1 MDTNFWNQI
10 SGLLTNRTLGIIG
23 SVVALIGA
31 ISVIV
36 VRSVTMLRD
45 LDSGRPLG
53 MRKKVPAYKY
63 FELINNVE
71 GLGDENT
78 RLAISLKDALF
89 SDVKVDMI
97 YMYLN
102 EKYRQK
108 MDRWQSELI
117 VFIVGWFVVI
127 SILNFVLGALPS
139 KGVKA
144 NDLSDVKTVFIIMV
158 IVCVFAYMLVLLG
171 YVIAVVV
178 RGVRIIS
185 TCICLKIR
193 KMHRM
198 SLNSI
203 VTTLN
208 CGQEYLFIDATVRS
222 SVPLSLS
229 IGDSNN
235 VIMLACIDEREY
247 ENFSRLGMLKI
258 WFGLSNKKVDRL
270 AENFLQAHESSRQD
284 LVCFVYSR
292 YGLSAVQVTK
302 ALQSCGISAHYIGKI
317 DGRTKELSR
326 TIKEI
331 ELLRACGLK

>member
-1 MDTNFWNQI
+1 MNTNFWNEI
-10 SGLLTNRTLGIIG
+10 SELLPNLTLEKIG
-23 SVVALIGA
+23 SVVALLGA

-45 LDSGRPLG
+45 LDSARPLG

-63 FELINNVE
+63 FELINDVE
-71 GLGDENT
+71 GLGDENA
-78 RLAISLKDALF
+78 RSVISLKDALF

-108 MDRWQSELI
+108 MDRWQSEVI
-117 VFIVGWFVVI
+117 VFIVGFFVI
-127 SILNFVLGALPS
+127 SILNFVLGALAS
-139 KGVKA
+139 KSVKE
-144 NDLSDVKTVFIIMV
+144 NDFSDVKTAFAIMV
-158 IVCVFAYMLVLLG
+158 IACVVAYMLVLLG
-171 YVIAVVV
+171 YVIAVVL

-185 TCICLKIR
+185 AFICLKIR
-193 KMHRM
+193 KMYRM

-208 CGQEYLFIDATVRS
+208 YGQEYLFIDATVRS

-235 VIMLACIDEREY
+235 VLMLERIDEREY
-247 ENFSRLGMLKI
+247 ENFSWCGLLKI
-258 WFGLSNKKVDRL
+258 WFGFSDKKVARL
-270 AENFLQAHESSRQD
+270 VKNFLQPYESSHQD

-302 ALQSCGISAHYIGKI
+302 ALQNCGISAHYIGKL

-326 TIKEI
+326 TIKEV

>member
-10 SGLLTNRTLGIIG
+10 SELLPNLNLDKIG
-23 SVVALIGA
+23 SVVALLGA

-45 LDSGRPLG
+45 LDSARPLG

-63 FELINNVE
+63 FELINDVE

-78 RLAISLKDALF
+78 RSAISLKDALF

-127 SILNFVLGALPS
+127 SILNFVLGPLPS
-139 KGVKA
+139 KSVKA
-144 NDLSDVKTVFIIMV
+144 NDLSDVKTAFAIMV
-158 IVCVFAYMLVLLG
+158 IACVVAYMLVLLG
-171 YVIAVVV
+171 YVIAVVL

-185 TCICLKIR
+185 AFICLKIR

-208 CGQEYLFIDATVRS
+208 YRQEYLFIDATVRS

-229 IGDSNN
+229 IGDGNN
-235 VIMLACIDEREY
+235 VLMLERIDEWEY
-247 ENFSRLGMLKI
+247 ENFSWHGLLKI
-258 WFGLSNKKVDRL
+258 WFGFSDKEVARL
-270 AENFLQAHESSRQD
+270 VKNFLQPYESSRKD

-302 ALQSCGISAHYIGKI
+302 ALQNCGISAHYIGKL
-317 DGRTKELSR
+317 DGRTKDLSR
-326 TIKEI
+326 TIKEV

>member
-10 SGLLTNRTLGIIG
+10 SELLPNLNLDKIG
-23 SVVALIGA
+23 SVVALLGA

-45 LDSGRPLG
+45 LDSARPLG
-53 MRKKVPAYKY
+53 MRKKVSAYKY
-63 FELINNVE
+63 FELINDVE

-78 RLAISLKDALF
+78 RSAISLKDALF

-139 KGVKA
+139 KSVKA
-144 NDLSDVKTVFIIMV
+144 NDLSDVKTAFAIMV
-158 IVCVFAYMLVLLG
+158 IACVVAYMLVLLG
-171 YVIAVVV
+171 YVIAVVL

-185 TCICLKIR
+185 AFICLKIR

-208 CGQEYLFIDATVRS
+208 YRQEYLFIDATVRS

-229 IGDSNN
+229 IGDGNN
-235 VIMLACIDEREY
+235 VLMLERIDEWEY
-247 ENFSRLGMLKI
+247 ENFSWHGLLKI
-258 WFGLSNKKVDRL
+258 WFGFSDKEVARL
-270 AENFLQAHESSRQD
+270 VKNFLQPYESSRKD

-302 ALQSCGISAHYIGKI
+302 ALQNCGISAHYIGKL
-317 DGRTKELSR
+317 DGRTKDLSR
-326 TIKEI
+326 TIKEV

>member
-10 SGLLTNRTLGIIG
+10 SELLPNLNLDKIG
-23 SVVALIGA
+23 SVVALLGA

-45 LDSGRPLG
+45 LDSARPLG

-63 FELINNVE
+63 FELINDVE

-78 RLAISLKDALF
+78 RSAISLKDALF

-139 KGVKA
+139 KSVKA
-144 NDLSDVKTVFIIMV
+144 NDLSDVKTAFAIMV
-158 IVCVFAYMLVLLG
+158 IACVVAYMLVLLG
-171 YVIAVVV
+171 YVIAVVL

-185 TCICLKIR
+185 AFICLKIR

-208 CGQEYLFIDATVRS
+208 YRQEYLFIDATVRS

-229 IGDSNN
+229 IGDGNN
-235 VIMLACIDEREY
+235 VLMLERIDEWEY
-247 ENFSRLGMLKI
+247 ENFSWHGLLKI
-258 WFGLSNKKVDRL
+258 WFGFSDKEVARL
-270 AENFLQAHESSRQD
+270 VKNFLQPYESSRKD

-302 ALQSCGISAHYIGKI
+302 ALQNCGISAHYIGKL
-317 DGRTKELSR
+317 DGRTKDLSR
-326 TIKEI
+326 TIKEV

>member
-10 SGLLTNRTLGIIG
+10 SELLPNLNLDKIG
-23 SVVALIGA
+23 SVVALLGA

-45 LDSGRPLG
+45 LDSARPLG

-63 FELINNVE
+63 FELINDVE

-78 RLAISLKDALF
+78 RSAISLKDALF

-139 KGVKA
+139 KSVKA
-144 NDLSDVKTVFIIMV
+144 NDLSDVKTAFAIMV
-158 IVCVFAYMLVLLG
+158 IACVVAYMLVLLG
-171 YVIAVVV
+171 YVIAVVL

-185 TCICLKIR
+185 AFICLKIR

-208 CGQEYLFIDATVRS
+208 YRQEYLFIDATVRS

-229 IGDSNN
+229 IGDGNN
-235 VIMLACIDEREY
+235 VLMLERIDEWEY
-247 ENFSRLGMLKI
+247 ENFSWHGLLKI
-258 WFGLSNKKVDRL
+258 WFGFSDKEVARL
-270 AENFLQAHESSRQD
+270 VKNFLQPYESSRKD
-284 LVCFVYSR
+284 LVCFVYSW

-302 ALQSCGISAHYIGKI
+302 ALQNCGISAHYIGKL
-317 DGRTKELSR
+317 DGRTKDLSR
-326 TIKEI
+326 TIKEV

>member
-10 SGLLTNRTLGIIG
+10 HELLSNLAQGG
-23 SVVALIGA
+23 IGA
-31 ISVIV
+31 VLTLLGGISVIV
-36 VRSVTMLRD
+36 ARSVTMLRD
-45 LDSGRPLG
+45 LDSARPLG

-78 RLAISLKDALF
+78 RSAISLKDALF

-102 EKYRQK
+102 DKYRQK

-127 SILNFVLGALPS
+127 FVLNFVLGALPS

-144 NDLSDVKTVFIIMV
+144 NDLSDAKTVFAIMV
-158 IVCVFAYMLVLLG
+158 IACVAAYMLVLLG
-171 YVIAVVV
+171 YVIAVVL

-185 TCICLKIR
+185 AFICLKIR

-208 CGQEYLFIDATVRS
+208 YGQEYLFIDATVRS
-222 SVPLSLS
+222 SVPLPLS
-229 IGDSNN
+229 IGDTNN
-235 VIMLACIDEREY
+235 VLMLACVDEREY

-258 WFGLSNKKVDRL
+258 WFGFSDKKVARL
-270 AENFLQAHESSRQD
+270 VKNFLQSYESSRQD

-302 ALQSCGISAHYIGKI
+302 ALQNCGISAHYIGKV
-317 DGRTKELSR
+317 DGRTKEISR
-326 TIKEI
+326 TIKEV

>member
-1 MDTNFWNQI
+1 MDTNSWNQI
-10 SGLLTNRTLGIIG
+10 SELLPNLPLEKIG
-23 SVVALIGA
+23 SVVALLGA

-45 LDSGRPLG
+45 LDSARPLG

-63 FELINNVE
+63 FELINDVK

-78 RLAISLKDALF
+78 RSAILLKDALF

-127 SILNFVLGALPS
+127 SILDFVTGALPS
-139 KGVKA
+139 KSVNA
-144 NDLSDVKTVFIIMV
+144 NDLSDVKTAFAIMV
-158 IVCVFAYMLVLLG
+158 IACVVAYMLVLLG
-171 YVIAVVV
+171 YVLAVVL

-185 TCICLKIR
+185 AFICLKIR
-193 KMHRM
+193 KLHRM

-208 CGQEYLFIDATVRS
+208 HGQKYLFIDATVRS
-222 SVPLSLS
+222 NVPLSPS

-235 VIMLACIDEREY
+235 VLMLECIDEWEY
-247 ENFSRLGMLKI
+247 EKFSWRGLLKI
-258 WFGLSNKKVDRL
+258 WFGFSDKEVTRL
-270 AENFLQAHESSRQD
+270 VKNFLQSYESSRQD

-302 ALQSCGISAHYIGKI
+302 ALQNCGISAHYIGKL
-317 DGRTKELSR
+317 DGRTKDLSR
-326 TIKEI
+326 TIKEV

>member
-10 SGLLTNRTLGIIG
+10 SELLPNLNLDKIG
-23 SVVALIGA
+23 SVVALLGA

-45 LDSGRPLG
+45 LDSARPLG

-63 FELINNVE
+63 FELINDVE

-78 RLAISLKDALF
+78 RSAISLKDALF

-139 KGVKA
+139 KSVKA
-144 NDLSDVKTVFIIMV
+144 NDLSDVKTAFAIMV
-158 IVCVFAYMLVLLG
+158 IACVVAYMLVLLG
-171 YVIAVVV
+171 YVIAVVL

-185 TCICLKIR
+185 AFICLKIR
-193 KMHRM
+193 KMNRM

-208 CGQEYLFIDATVRS
+208 YRQEYLFIDATVRS

-229 IGDSNN
+229 IGDGNN
-235 VIMLACIDEREY
+235 VLMLERIDEWEY
-247 ENFSRLGMLKI
+247 ENFSWHGLLKI
-258 WFGLSNKKVDRL
+258 WFGFSDKEVARL
-270 AENFLQAHESSRQD
+270 VKNFLQPYESSRKD

-302 ALQSCGISAHYIGKI
+302 ALQNCGISAHYIGKL
-317 DGRTKELSR
+317 DGRTKDLSR
-326 TIKEI
+326 TIKEV

>member
-10 SGLLTNRTLGIIG
+10 SGLLPNLTLEKIG
-23 SVVALIGA
+23 SLAALLGA

-45 LDSGRPLG
+45 LDSARPLG
-53 MRKKVPAYKY
+53 MSKKVPAYKY

-78 RLAISLKDALF
+78 RSAISLKDALF

-117 VFIVGWFVVI
+117 VFAGWYVVI
-127 SILNFVLGALPS
+127 SILNSVLGALAS
-139 KGVKA
+139 KGDKA
-144 NDLSDVKTVFIIMV
+144 NDFSDVKTAFAVMV
-158 IVCVFAYMLVLLG
+158 IACVVAYMLVLLG
-171 YVIAVVV
+171 YVIAVVL

-185 TCICLKIR
+185 TFICLKIK

-208 CGQEYLFIDATVRS
+208 DGQEYLFIDATVRS
-222 SVPLSLS
+222 SVPLPLS

-247 ENFSRLGMLKI
+247 ENFSRLAMLKI
-258 WFGLSNKKVDRL
+258 WFGFSNKKVARL
-270 AENFLQAHESSRQD
+270 VENFLQSYESSRQD

>member
-10 SGLLTNRTLGIIG
+10 SELLPNLNLDKIG
-23 SVVALIGA
+23 SVVALLGA

-45 LDSGRPLG
+45 LDSARPLG

-63 FELINNVE
+63 FELINDVE

-78 RLAISLKDALF
+78 RSAISLKDALF

-139 KGVKA
+139 KSVKA
-144 NDLSDVKTVFIIMV
+144 NDLSDVKTAFAIMV
-158 IVCVFAYMLVLLG
+158 IACVVAYMLVLLG
-171 YVIAVVV
+171 YVIAVVL

-185 TCICLKIR
+185 AFICLKIR

-203 VTTLN
+203 VTTLDYR
-208 CGQEYLFIDATVRS
+208 QEYLFIDATVRS

-229 IGDSNN
+229 IGDGNN
-235 VIMLACIDEREY
+235 VLMLERIDEWEY
-247 ENFSRLGMLKI
+247 ENFSWHGLLKI
-258 WFGLSNKKVDRL
+258 WFGFSDKEVARL
-270 AENFLQAHESSRQD
+270 VKNFLQPYESSRKD

-302 ALQSCGISAHYIGKI
+302 ALQNCGISAHYIGKL
-317 DGRTKELSR
+317 DGRTKDLSR
-326 TIKEI
+326 TIKEV